1 MPTLSQR
8 LGVTCHPGLNWLPES
23 ERLVAL
29 ERARETPFDLVELL
43 GMAAGLVLVT
53 TVTSYAVDGLSV
65 GMRVAKGIANMVV
78 AVPLL
83 ALTVGPFLWRRTR
96 RGVRVEI
103 EKSRGEQRSANRWP
117 NEP

>member
-8 LGVTCHPGLNWLPES
+8 LGVAFHPELNSLPES

-29 ERARETPFDLVELL
+29 ERARETPFDLVELV

-65 GMRVAKGIANMVV
+65 GMR
-78 AVPLL
+78 
-83 ALTVGPFLWRRTR
+83 PFLWRCTR
-96 RGVRVEI
+96 RGVRAELEKRPGVE
-103 EKSRGEQRSANRWP
+103 RTANRRP